1 MNKFIKTLR
10 THKTIIEA
18 SRYFVVGGICTVLD
32 MAALFS
38 ITHFLKVEYIF
49 SSVISFMMGATLNY
63 FLCTSWIFDI
73 RLIENRHHEF
83 IYYLLI
89 TAFVL
94 AVNTAMMWW
103 FTAILGFY
111 FMVSKIAAVFVTFGL
126 NFSLRKYLLHTN

>member
-1 MNKFIKTLR
+1 MNNFIKKLR
-10 THKTIIEA
+10 KSKTIVEV
-18 SRYFVVGGICTVLD
+18 SRYFLVGGICTVLD
-32 MAALFS
+32 MAVLFS
-38 ITHFLKVEYIF
+38 MTYFFKVEYLF

-73 RLIENRHHEF
+73 RLIQNRHHEF

-89 TAFVL
+89 TTFVL
-94 AVNTAMMWW
+94 VVNTAIMWL

-111 FMVSKIAAVFVTFGL
+111 FMVSKMVAVFVTFGL